1 MSDGIRRK
9 GRKNAWHF
17 WHYWHYE
24 AGKCQSAKSARANF
38 YMIKVRKERFISHE
52 GTIFSQNSQNSHVI
66 FLRNGTFAP
75 CRGRNQNGIKSR
87 GKEERETRA

>member
-1 MSDGIRRK
+1 MAHLTQLAQFRRSVS
-9 GRKNAWHF
+9 RVPTVSCKNLHEILEIVEIVRW
-17 WHYWHYE
+17 
-24 AGKCQSAKSARANF
+24 
-38 YMIKVRKERFISHE
+38 KV
-52 GTIFSQNSQNSHVI
+52 SQESQVSHVI